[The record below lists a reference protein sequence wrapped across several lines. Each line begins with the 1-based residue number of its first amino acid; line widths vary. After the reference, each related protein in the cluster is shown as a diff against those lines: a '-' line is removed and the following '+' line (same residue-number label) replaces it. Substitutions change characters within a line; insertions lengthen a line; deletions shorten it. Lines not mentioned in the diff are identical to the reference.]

1 MLKQKAAAQKP
12 PKHLR
17 AATSQWWKEVVG
29 EFDLDSHHIR
39 LLTKACEAFDRSEQA
54 REALAK
60 HGLTFDDRFGSPHVR
75 PECAIERDSRLAF
88 ARLVR
93 EIGLDVSPPSDSRP
107 NSLPANRS

>member
-1 MLKQKAAAQKP
+1 MTKSKSAALKP

-17 AATSQWWKEVVG
+17 KATSEWWKEVVE
-29 EFDLDSHHIR
+29 EFDLDSHHVR

-54 REALAK
+54 REAILR
-60 HGLTFDDRFGSPHVR
+60 HGLTFNDRFGAPRAR

-107 NSLPANRS
+107 HGLPANRS